1 METRTLGTLWPVS
14 SLTLGGGGLGQ
25 VWGQT
30 SREEAVATMRAAV
43 DAGITLI
50 DVAPSYGDGEA
61 EEVVGEAFDGK
72 LPDGVRVCTK
82 HHVAHGNPGEVEVA
96 MLWSLEESLRRLRL
110 DHVDLYILH
119 SQILPGPDP
128 DRSTWTT
135 SLALYEEAAR
145 SAFERLAEQGRIGA
159 WGITATQFPAVLESV
174 FAGDPA
180 PQVAQMVANVLDS
193 PGDMAWTDEP
203 TSYRDLIR
211 LAKESGVGVMGIRAV
226 QAGALTDSLDRSLER
241 RHPARIDFERAAP
254 LRALAAELG
263 ESTAALAH
271 NYALTMDGVDTVVL
285 GVKNRDELAE
295 CLRVAELGPMPDDV
309 RARVED
315 VAAQILN
322 ASEFR

>member
-25 VWGQT
+25 VWGET
-30 SREEAVATMRAAV
+30 SREEAVATMREAV

-50 DVAPSYGDGEA
+50 DVAPGYGDGEA
-61 EEVVGEAFDGK
+61 EEVVGEAFNGR

-82 HHVAHGNPGEVEVA
+82 HHVAHADPGEVETA
-96 MLWSLEESLRRLRL
+96 MVRGLEESLRRLRL

-119 SQILPGPDP
+119 SQIVPGPDP

-135 SLALYEEAAR
+135 PLALYEEAAR

-159 WGITATQFPAVLESV
+159 WGITAAQFPAVLESV

-180 PQVAQMVANVLDS
+180 PQVAQMVANVLDF

-203 TSYRDLIR
+203 TNYRDLIR

-254 LRALAAELG
+254 LRALADALG
-263 ESTAALAH
+263 ESTATLAH
-271 NYALTMDGVDTVVL
+271 HYALTMDGVDTVVL

-309 RARVED
+309 MARVED
-315 VAAQILN
+315 VAVQILN